1 MKQNTKHMKIKFLKA
16 GSPLGFGYHENEE
29 ADLNEATAKELIE
42 LKYAIEVEQ
51 IRTADEAEP
60 KAIKKAVKK

>member
-1 MKQNTKHMKIKFLKA
+1 MKIKFIKA
-16 GSPLGFGYHENEE
+16 ASPIGFGYHENEE

-42 LKYAIEVEQ
+42 LGYAIELQQ
-51 IRTADEAEP
+51 IRTAVEVEP